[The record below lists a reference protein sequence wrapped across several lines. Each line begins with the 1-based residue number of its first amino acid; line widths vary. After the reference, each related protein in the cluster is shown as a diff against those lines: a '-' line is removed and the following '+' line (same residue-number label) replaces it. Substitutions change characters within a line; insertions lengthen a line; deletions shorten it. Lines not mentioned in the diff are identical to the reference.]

1 MKDGVTKAIEL
12 LEETED
18 SLKTLMQR
26 SLLDERYVEVATI
39 ARIAEGVTALI
50 AKHQDESQEV
60 GSMGTDFVPIL
71 ESTEYPRFVRNG
83 EILIKEGWS
92 KINRNVYRHQS
103 TLGIT
108 RMVVDALLAGRPNPR
123 RSFKMDDVV
132 HLVRDRDPTIKRY
145 QLAVSFGWLR
155 TAGLIAGTGRSG
167 YRVDP
172 DKLSVAGLGELWELL
187 PESMEQS

>member
-1 MKDGVTKAIEL
+1 MKGGVTKAIEI
-12 LEETED
+12 LEETQG

-26 SLLDERYVEVATI
+26 SLQNEYYVEVAAI

-50 AKHQDESQEV
+50 AKHRNGSQKD
-60 GSMGTDFVPIL
+60 GSMETDFVPIS

-83 EILIKEGWS
+83 EILVKEGWS
-92 KINRNVYRHQS
+92 KVNRNVYRHQS

-108 RMVVDALLAGRPNPR
+108 RMVVDALLAGRSNPR

-155 TAGLIAGTGRSG
+155 ATGLIAGTGRSG
-167 YRVDP
+167 YRVGP
-172 DKLSVAGLGELWELL
+172 DELSMASLGELWKSL
-187 PESMEQS
+187 PESVEGS